1 MSYHK
6 LVAWS
11 MVLFTWIHATAH
23 WINFAQLSSIR
34 GQGPKGF
41 FLECFATGP
50 GWSGHIMLFSLMLIA
65 LTSMERIRLNQW
77 QRFWSTHHLFLVFF
91 IFWSIHGAFAS
102 NNADES
108 STWTS
113 RTTFWQYWLIGALV
127 YLLERTLREVRG
139 LHKTHIS
146 KVVQHPNNVVEVQ
159 IMKKEMVV
167 EVGQARISYTVLLVD
182 TNPRNSTSTSVILKS
197 QRCNGG
203 PSSLPALLRRII

>member
-1 MSYHK
+1 
-6 LVAWS
+6 

-23 WINFAQLSSIR
+23 WINFARLSSTR

-65 LTSMERIRLNQW
+65 LTSFERIRLNQW
-77 QRFWSTHHLFLVFF
+77 QRFWSTHHLFLIFF
-91 IFWSIHGAFAS
+91 IFWSIHGAFSS
-102 NNADES
+102 NNADEAS
-108 STWTS
+108 SWIS
-113 RTTFWQYWLIGALV
+113 RAIFWQYWLSGALV
-127 YLLERTLREVRG
+127 YLVERTLREVRG

-167 EVGQARISYTVLLVD
+167 EVGQARISYAVHSFLL
-182 TNPRNSTSTSVILKS
+182 K
-197 QRCNGG
+197 
-203 PSSLPALLRRII
+203 